1 MKPIRI
7 IFAGVLTALVVGL
20 APVPASAGLLKFL
33 HRAPATAPA
42 VPAAAA
48 QPIPAQ
54 MAMPAVRPT
63 EVAPGKFDFYL
74 MALSWS
80 PGFCDSNPSGK
91 GRKQCAVGAK
101 LGFVLHGLW
110 PQNEH
115 GYPSNCGGSRS
126 VSKTALE
133 ETIGVYPAVGLARYE
148 WRKHG
153 TCTGLSPS
161 AYFAAAARAF
171 HAVTIPDAFK
181 APTSSQAMAP
191 IAIMQAFSKA
201 NPGIRPGMMAVACR
215 KGELQEVRLCLTK
228 DLRAYRACN
237 QVMQRSCHASSI
249 QIPAER

>member
-1 MKPIRI
+1 MKQIRI
-7 IFAGVLTALVVGL
+7 MALVAL
-20 APVPASAGLLKFL
+20 AALMAGATPLPAAAQLLKFL
-33 HRAPATAPA
+33 HRSP
-42 VPAAAA
+42 PAAIQTPAPQATTSQATTPAA
-48 QPIPAQ
+48 RASG
-54 MAMPAVRPT
+54 
-63 EVAPGKFDFYL
+63 VAPGKFDFYL

-80 PGFCDSNPSGK
+80 PGFCDTNPSGQ
-91 GRKQCAVGAK
+91 GRKQCAIGAK

-110 PQNEH
+110 PQNER
-115 GYPSNCGGSRS
+115 GYPSNCEGSRA
-126 VSKTALE
+126 VSKTALD
-133 ETIGVYPAVGLARYE
+133 ETIGVYPAIGLARYE

-171 HAVTIPDAFK
+171 HAVTIPDEFK
-181 APTSSQAMAP
+181 TPTAAQTMAP
-191 IAIMQAFSKA
+191 IEIMRAFSKA

-228 DLRAYRACN
+228 DLHAFRACN